1 MVEKTWLTIAII
13 LTNLLLFIVKLY
25 VGLLSNSL
33 AVLSDAFN
41 SLTDIASSVG
51 IYIAVKISSQQADEG
66 HPFGHHRAEPIA
78 GLIIAIFAGILGFE
92 IIRSAIES
100 FITKREQTLSL
111 QVIYVLIFTVIV
123 KAIMALYLL
132 KKGRSINSPALTA
145 TGVDARNDVLVSL
158 TALIGVVCSIFSL
171 SIVDGV
177 TALII
182 CLFILYS
189 GYHIGIENI
198 DYLMGKAP
206 PESFISEIKSKVRL
220 IKGVEG
226 LNDVRAHYV
235 GTFIHIEIHIEVN
248 KNLTTEESHLIGK
261 RVQLAV
267 EGLSQIDKA
276 FIHIDP
282 L

>member
-1 MVEKTWLTIAII
+1 MVEKTCITIAII

-41 SLTDIASSVG
+41 SLTDIVSSIG

-100 FITKREQTLSL
+100 FITEREQTLSL
-111 QVIYVLIFTVIV
+111 EVIYVLVFTIAV
-123 KAIMALYLL
+123 KTIMALYLL
-132 KKGRSINSPALTA
+132 KKGRAINSPALTA
-145 TGVDARNDVLVSL
+145 TGIDARNDVLVSL
-158 TALIGVVCSIFSL
+158 TALVGVSCSMFAL
-171 SIVDGV
+171 PVVDGI
-177 TALII
+177 TAII
-182 CLFILYS
+182 IGLFILYS

-206 PESFISEIKSKVRL
+206 SESFIKEIKSKVRM
-220 IKGVEG
+220 IEGVQG

-235 GTFIHIEIHIEVN
+235 GTYIHIEIHIEVN
-248 KNLTTEESHLIGK
+248 KHLTTEESHQIGK
-261 RVQLAV
+261 KVQYAI
-267 EGLSQIDKA
+267 EGLSQVDKA
-276 FIHIDP
+276 FIHVDP
-282 L
+282 C